1 MAESPELPWLR
12 EMVPEALEGL
22 FQEDEDE
29 IPRAVQRL
37 LEHMDYDRN
46 LETQLL
52 EALQAAVEHHNDD
65 TQGSIWIALI
75 LGEKG
80 CHPAIPLLLSA
91 LGEEEEEELQAAA
104 GIALLK
110 MGSQGV
116 EALIESL
123 EEESP
128 AAGLLQAGCRL
139 LGHAGYLDDPDLT
152 QRAMDFLLERLE
164 AEKHRPGSGLVVEN
178 IASSLAELGDRRAI
192 PALQAIF
199 KERFRENNFA
209 LQDALEMLEENPDG
223 QARTGDF
230 IPGEEDYRWAFEKEP
245 DPSQAPEKSGA
256 KKSRR
261 RRNGLGK
268 DMKKF
273 YRGLGTE
280 FEP

>member
-1 MAESPELPWLR
+1 MQESPELPWLR

-22 FQEDEDE
+22 FQENDAE
-29 IPRAVQRL
+29 IPRTVQRL
-37 LEHMDYDRN
+37 VEHMDYDRN
-46 LETQLL
+46 LETQLI
-52 EALQAAVEHHNDD
+52 ETLQTAVEQHNDD
-65 TQGSIWIALI
+65 TQGAIWIALI
-75 LGEKG
+75 LGEKQ
-80 CHPAIPLLLSA
+80 CHPAIPLLLTA
-91 LGEEEEEELQAAA
+91 LGEEEDEELQAAA

-116 EALIESL
+116 ESLIESL

-128 AAGLLQAGCRL
+128 SVGLLQAGCRL
-139 LGHAGYLDDPDLT
+139 LGHVGYLDDPDLR

-164 AEKHRPGSGLVVEN
+164 AEKRRPGADLLIEN
-178 IASSLAELGDRRAI
+178 IASALAELGDRRAI

-199 KERFRENNFA
+199 QERFQENNVA
-209 LQDALEMLEENPDG
+209 LQDALEMLEENLNG

-230 IPGEEDYRWAFEKEP
+230 IPGEEDYRWAFEAEP
-245 DPSQAPEKSGA
+245 ESQAKKKAGA

-261 RRNGLGK
+261 RRKGLTK
-268 DMKKF
+268 DMKRF